1 MTILFGVNCENISM
15 TLHRTNLGD
24 LAQTAKVVSGHKLIR
39 NSGEGVFY
47 PDSDRWARSY
57 SGQDNPDLSLGLHWA
72 TFFTCNPIETK

>member
-47 PDSDRWARSY
+47 PDSDR
-57 SGQDNPDLSLGLHWA
+57 
-72 TFFTCNPIETK
+72 